1 MRLRCQGKF
10 AVSLCPGAMVFTRSV
25 ASAWQSV
32 DEKIRSEPLVTRNSI
47 CEVPILTSHGTL
59 LPFVTLSVS
68 SGFSP
73 AA

>member
-1 MRLRCQGKF
+1 
-10 AVSLCPGAMVFTRSV
+10 MVFTRSV

-32 DEKIRSEPLVTRNSI
+32 EEKIRSEPLVIRNSI
-47 CEVPILTSHGTL
+47 CEVPMLTSHGTL
-59 LPFVTLSVS
+59 LPLVTLSVS